1 MSEEKEKKQ
10 SEWRQREVGAFWKRE
25 YKNGEGTY
33 LAGHIVLKDEFGA
46 ETKQKVVLFS
56 NRDKPSE
63 KAPDFKL
70 YRSKEYRPDDSSN
83 TESQASDSSP
93 APQAVGES
101 QTTDEEIL

>member
-1 MSEEKEKKQ
+1 M
-10 SEWRQREVGAFWKRE
+10 GAFWKRE

-33 LAGHIVLKDEFGA
+33 LAGHVVLKDEFGA

-63 KAPDFKL
+63 RAPDFKL
-70 YRSKEYRPDDSSN
+70 YRSKEYQPDDSSS

-93 APQAVGES
+93 VSQADGGSSTSNE
-101 QTTDEEIL
+101 DIL

>member
-1 MSEEKEKKQ
+1 M
-10 SEWRQREVGAFWKRE
+10 GAFWKRE
-25 YKNGEGTY
+25 YKKGDGTY

-63 KAPDFKL
+63 RAPDFKL
-70 YRSKEYRPDDSSN
+70 YRSKEYQPDGSSN

-93 APQAVGES
+93 DSQTDGES
-101 QTTDEEIL
+101 STSNEDIL